1 MTNEELSAKS
11 LHFVVDKGIKPTAR
25 MLVNILKAYVR
36 HRHDKKYFGK
46 QNVKT
51 GKMHD

>member
-1 MTNEELSAKS
+1 MMNEELTAKS

-25 MLVNILKAYVR
+25 MLIGILKAYIR

-46 QNVKT
+46 K
-51 GKMHD
+51 K